1 MAASTAVLPTTFWWR
16 FRDIQGVRWGA
27 GGDAFLTDCLWEQGF
42 GHTTPDPLWHPAGLQ
57 MFDPSP
63 PPLNPDDFILPK
75 AAHVMGNL
83 LQQAAGVCRG
93 LCQVLL
99 VPDLLVLIR
108 QRVPK
113 KCTPQASTMDIE
125 DCSVNHV
132 ISCSRRSHKQVHLR
146 DPLI

>member
-1 MAASTAVLPTTFWWR
+1 MAISCHSMRL
-16 FRDIQGVRWGA
+16 GA

-93 LCQVLL
+93 LCQV
-99 VPDLLVLIR
+99 P
-108 QRVPK
+108 
-113 KCTPQASTMDIE
+113 SY
-125 DCSVNHV
+125 S
-132 ISCSRRSHKQVHLR
+132 
-146 DPLI
+146 